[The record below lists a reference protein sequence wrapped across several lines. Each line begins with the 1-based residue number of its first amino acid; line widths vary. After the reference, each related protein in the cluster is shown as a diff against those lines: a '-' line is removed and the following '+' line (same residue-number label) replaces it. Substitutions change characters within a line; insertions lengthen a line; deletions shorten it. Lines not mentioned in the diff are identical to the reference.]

1 MIDANVEKSICWFI
15 ENVETR
21 DLKGM
26 ETRSRENLE
35 NNLTKEDSE
44 KRYVEEI
51 LKL

>member
-1 MIDANVEKSICWFI
+1 
-15 ENVETR
+15 
-21 DLKGM
+21 M
-26 ETRSRENLE
+26 ETRSRKNLE